1 MVSIL
6 KTTQHPS
13 LPVAVLL
20 AHASETGYYTSQDQA
35 KSWAKANGFTKGAT
49 CFNESSVQ
57 GFWCVEKDVALLAFR
72 GSQNI
77 ADWIRNI
84 RVMPWLHKWGLVH
97 KGFLDGVNDVE
108 SYLQQFAAAA
118 KQVKYVWV
126 TGHSLGGAMAVIA
139 AAWLKIN
146 GIAATVYT
154 FGQPTLAFN
163 DFAQRFAM
171 ELPGK
176 YVRFVNQNDIVPQ
189 IPPFYRH
196 FGMVKRIVRPGVL
209 ESVHLESTLEESPE
223 MTAAR
228 HALGNAGLESARAAD
243 AAGITVP
250 LLIDADLPLLTEQQF
265 VDLQVALGAASPDSQ
280 LESVN
285 LESTLP
291 SVQDHAISEYIRLL
305 TDIRDKVS

>member
-1 MVSIL
+1 MVTFL

-13 LPVAVLL
+13 LPAAVLL
-20 AHASETGYYTSQDQA
+20 AHASDTSYYTSQDQA
-35 KSWAKANGFTKGAT
+35 KSWAKANGFKKGAT

-57 GFWCVEKDVALLAFR
+57 GFWCAEKDVALLAFR
-72 GSQNI
+72 GSQSI

-84 RVMPWLHKWGLVH
+84 RVMPWKHPWGLVH
-97 KGFLDGVNDVE
+97 KGFLAGVNDVE

-118 KQVKYVWV
+118 KQVKHVWV

-139 AAWLKIN
+139 AAWLEMN

-171 ELPGK
+171 ELPAR

-209 ESVHLESTLEESPE
+209 ESVHLESVLEESPE
-223 MTAAR
+223 MTAVR

-265 VDLQVALGAASPDSQ
+265 IELQVSLGAASPDSQ

-285 LESTLP
+285 FESALP
-291 SVQDHAISEYIRLL
+291 SVQDHAIAEYIRLL
-305 TDIRDKVS
+305 TDIRDKAS